1 MVPPSPPSGWDFH
14 NEIKNQCRLLHG
26 TPVHSSS
33 FYCSRPF
40 KLVVDVSRSTFRL
53 EESSVALALRACL
66 GGSPAGFLV
75 KHLNDRCYTFCV
87 CNKSVGLWI
96 YNLRSYICHDYH
108 MRFFLWR
115 DGGPNW
121 GFEFRRWESEQLNE
135 WTVVKKKKSKSSV
148 VASSSVPISRVFNRL
163 HVLDPPCPSPVA
175 AGEKVSV
182 SAPDPIS
189 HKPVSRPKVPV
200 ADGNAPNAISKS
212 NGLPIGFGKSRPYHR
227 GRVDTIRSPVHR
239 DALVLGQPIAYD
251 EVRFVRHDQGPNWR
265 NAPYNHRDWI
275 MLLDFPL
282 DYVTFHNFADV
293 FPLDDDLPLGE
304 GPVDP
309 NFGNVQNV
317 NQDQNQGWGNWDE
330 GQDNENVDFLP
341 NVPQPVDVLQINSS
355 STSNSTNSVISI
367 SSDEAIEH
375 VSDNS
380 LMVQKVFVDANLL
393 RLLCQR
399 FPQVMFD
406 ENFVKDAS
414 FWSTLT
420 SDHHSFQGNAS
431 GSSDWASR
439 IVPDSVSV
447 GSDEVLDPTP
457 LAVVP
462 PSDSFLA
469 LTAFEDPVMPT
480 KRAYKKRAAG
490 SVTPIVTTGLR
501 RSSRLLAISDGHKI
515 GFKDDDLVEPDPNQ
529 RIGNPRGKSVKKLKQ
544 VAHEAGLLFSGSSL
558 QESDF
563 MEDSAEVEGPAS
575 CLIPLLQKMAT
586 NLCGVA
592 PQDVTQ
598 ESLLASSPKYVPV

>member
-135 WTVVKKKKSKSSV
+135 WTVVKKKKCKSSV

-212 NGLPIGFGKSRPYHR
+212 FFNFNSGPKAARVLGLSSKSSVLSNGLPIRFGKSRLKNQLSSLSLSVFHSQLLRRNPLL
-227 GRVDTIRSPVHR
+227 GRVLYLP
-239 DALVLGQPIAYD
+239 
-251 EVRFVRHDQGPNWR
+251 WR
-265 NAPYNHRDWI
+265 I
-275 MLLDFPL
+275 F
-282 DYVTFHNFADV
+282 
-293 FPLDDDLPLGE
+293 
-304 GPVDP
+304 
-309 NFGNVQNV
+309 
-317 NQDQNQGWGNWDE
+317 
-330 GQDNENVDFLP
+330 
-341 NVPQPVDVLQINSS
+341 
-355 STSNSTNSVISI
+355 
-367 SSDEAIEH
+367 
-375 VSDNS
+375 
-380 LMVQKVFVDANLL
+380 
-393 RLLCQR
+393 
-399 FPQVMFD
+399 
-406 ENFVKDAS
+406 
-414 FWSTLT
+414 TLI
-420 SDHHSFQGNAS
+420 H
-431 GSSDWASR
+431 
-439 IVPDSVSV
+439 SVS
-447 GSDEVLDPTP
+447 
-457 LAVVP
+457 
-462 PSDSFLA
+462 
-469 LTAFEDPVMPT
+469 
-480 KRAYKKRAAG
+480 
-490 SVTPIVTTGLR
+490 
-501 RSSRLLAISDGHKI
+501 
-515 GFKDDDLVEPDPNQ
+515 
-529 RIGNPRGKSVKKLKQ
+529 
-544 VAHEAGLLFSGSSL
+544 
-558 QESDF
+558 
-563 MEDSAEVEGPAS
+563 
-575 CLIPLLQKMAT
+575 
-586 NLCGVA
+586 
-592 PQDVTQ
+592 
-598 ESLLASSPKYVPV
+598 SLLVCICIWPGLIIAGVLIR

>member
-1 MVPPSPPSGWDFH
+1 MAIVIALS
-14 NEIKNQCRLLHG
+14 HG
-26 TPVHSSS
+26 AS
-33 FYCSRPF
+33 
-40 KLVVDVSRSTFRL
+40 
-53 EESSVALALRACL
+53 LAA
-66 GGSPAGFLV
+66 
-75 KHLNDRCYTFCV
+75 
-87 CNKSVGLWI
+87 
-96 YNLRSYICHDYH
+96 
-108 MRFFLWR
+108 
-115 DGGPNW
+115 
-121 GFEFRRWESEQLNE
+121 
-135 WTVVKKKKSKSSV
+135 
-148 VASSSVPISRVFNRL
+148 RVFNRL

-175 AGEKVSV
+175 AGEKVSI

-200 ADGNAPNAISKS
+200 SDGNAPNAISKSFFNFNSGPKAARVLGLSSKSSVLS
-212 NGLPIGFGKSRPYHR
+212 NGLPIGFGKSRDGEFLDQVR
-227 GRVDTIRSPVHR
+227 NIRVLASYPHPNVVALFQIRSPVHR

-251 EVRFVRHDQGPNWR
+251 EEKQQQLEAPPNRPLDDVPQYVAWEQL
-265 NAPYNHRDWI
+265 NAPNGQSWTI
-275 MLLDFPL
+275 
-282 DYVTFHNFADV
+282 YVYTLNGEFADV

-304 GPVDP
+304 GP
-309 NFGNVQNV
+309 
-317 NQDQNQGWGNWDE
+317 
-330 GQDNENVDFLP
+330 
-341 NVPQPVDVLQINSS
+341 INSS
-355 STSNSTNSVISI
+355 STSSILAASSGNSTNSVISI

-414 FWSTLT
+414 FWSALT

-439 IVPDSVSV
+439 IVSDSVSV

-480 KRAYKKRAAG
+480 KRSYKKRAAG

-575 CLIPLLQKMAT
+575 CPIPLLQKMAT

-598 ESLLASSPKYVPV
+598 ESLLASSPKSVPV

>member
-1 MVPPSPPSGWDFH
+1 M
-14 NEIKNQCRLLHG
+14 
-26 TPVHSSS
+26 
-33 FYCSRPF
+33 
-40 KLVVDVSRSTFRL
+40 
-53 EESSVALALRACL
+53 
-66 GGSPAGFLV
+66 
-75 KHLNDRCYTFCV
+75 
-87 CNKSVGLWI
+87 
-96 YNLRSYICHDYH
+96 
-108 MRFFLWR
+108 
-115 DGGPNW
+115 
-121 GFEFRRWESEQLNE
+121 
-135 WTVVKKKKSKSSV
+135 
-148 VASSSVPISRVFNRL
+148 
-163 HVLDPPCPSPVA
+163 
-175 AGEKVSV
+175 
-182 SAPDPIS
+182 
-189 HKPVSRPKVPV
+189 
-200 ADGNAPNAISKS
+200 
-212 NGLPIGFGKSRPYHR
+212 
-227 GRVDTIRSPVHR
+227 
-239 DALVLGQPIAYD
+239 
-251 EVRFVRHDQGPNWR
+251 
-265 NAPYNHRDWI
+265 
-275 MLLDFPL
+275 
-282 DYVTFHNFADV
+282 
-293 FPLDDDLPLGE
+293 
-304 GPVDP
+304 
-309 NFGNVQNV
+309 
-317 NQDQNQGWGNWDE
+317 
-330 GQDNENVDFLP
+330 
-341 NVPQPVDVLQINSS
+341 LQINSS
-355 STSNSTNSVISI
+355 STSSILAASSGNSTNSVISI

-414 FWSTLT
+414 FWSALT

-439 IVPDSVSV
+439 IVSDSVSV

-480 KRAYKKRAAG
+480 KRSYKKRAAG

-575 CLIPLLQKMAT
+575 CPIPLLQKMAT

-598 ESLLASSPKYVPV
+598 ESLLASSPKSVPV